1 MRCRKMDFIK
11 AQQPRPPRSS
21 TSRSISS
28 SSDDGDTEASRL
40 NEPFG
45 LVSNTFKDL
54 YDYIALESSNPG
66 LFMGSDA
73 SLFNIANDTFLEI
86 NANLGSGSLSA
97 ANGTALSLLQTNV
110 TAGVVS
116 LAAAAAA
123 AATIASVNGTTGSA
137 TDVQAKGLQDT
148 LAGSDTED
156 DFSDVIITTVTSI
169 ILGLMILITVIG
181 KLPCGRSLASVRICL
196 CQSPVRNHSSLAS

>member
-1 MRCRKMDFIK
+1 MDFIK
-11 AQQPRPPRSS
+11 AQQPPRLPPRSS

-45 LVSNTFKDL
+45 LVTNTFKDL

-73 SLFNIANDTFLEI
+73 SLFNDTFLEI
-86 NANLGSGSLSA
+86 NANLGGSGGLSA

-123 AATIASVNGTTGSA
+123 AAATIASVNGTSSGLA
-137 TDVQAKGLQDT
+137 LDVQAKGLQDT
-148 LAGSDTED
+148 LGSSSGDAEDD

-181 KLPCGRSLASVRICL
+181 E
-196 CQSPVRNHSSLAS
+196 

>member
-1 MRCRKMDFIK
+1 MDFIK
-11 AQQPRPPRSS
+11 AQQPPRPPPRSS

-45 LVSNTFKDL
+45 LVTNTFKDL

-73 SLFNIANDTFLEI
+73 SLFNDTFLEI
-86 NANLGSGSLSA
+86 NANLGGSGGLSA

-123 AATIASVNGTTGSA
+123 AAATIASVNGTSSGLA
-137 TDVQAKGLQDT
+137 LDVQAKGLQDT
-148 LAGSDTED
+148 LGSSSGDAEDD

-181 KLPCGRSLASVRICL
+181 E
-196 CQSPVRNHSSLAS
+196 